1 MMEGDPILRPVR
13 RAGWDIVIADTL
25 VAASLTTG
33 FVLMFFYIRGF
44 ATDMLP
50 TAILAL
56 FFCLAIS
63 LLFRHWLIIPGLAL
77 LALIILAFLYWQADW
92 WDDWIYFLRVYFEWA
107 ANRLLLGGPEPP
119 FPIWI
124 DWLKLL
130 LVLAFSLPV
139 MAVVRLI
146 GRILAMLVPALLTVI
161 PFLIYFP
168 DQIALILPILGGL
181 IVYLPASMIQTVQA
195 AQPNARLPR
204 APLQFLAVPVA
215 IITLLAGQYITPID
229 TSNWRQQDWLNRI
242 GDWSDLW
249 MNQNGTGRS
258 WQPFNI
264 SFAGFKSA
272 DQQLGGPVILNEQTY
287 LEVAASEPFLLRSV
301 TRTLYTGNSWQ
312 SPVSQVYRYDS
323 PLWWLVSRQVF
334 VNDLPS
340 GEDGEAFRR
349 QFYPLQS
356 VTIKPRIPRISS
368 LFSVGHIQ
376 RFDWYREKDPLL
388 YFTQDSDLFTLD
400 FAAGSKTY
408 TMITQVA
415 NRRHPEFT
423 AAMRRLE
430 KAVDERNKDPYW
442 TAIQERYLQLPEN
455 LPPEVADTAQEIM
468 SEGNGLY
475 DQAVRL
481 EVYLRDNFEYTLE
494 PEPAPLDGDFV
505 AHVLASQEGY
515 CVHFATAMVVM
526 ARTAGIP
533 ARYVEG
539 FALEEGVNST
549 TWLATGKTAHAW
561 AELYFRGIGWL
572 TFDATP
578 PDRTVPVDEPVDP
591 GLPPA
596 TPMPSPSPSPQPTP
610 GMPGVEPAKPS
621 PWPII
626 LLTTSLI
633 LLAVLL
639 PLLLLLLKRRHV
651 RRITPDNMRLRWT
664 DRTECMEQTYHDIL
678 HQLSCMK
685 VQPESGETLSAFAD
699 RAEHYLRFGSL
710 KLDDV
715 VWPVIRWRYGEHRPS
730 EDDLEQILDLH
741 LRLEGRLRESLT
753 RPAWFFRRVLHR
765 FPKSDNRSVF

>member
-1 MMEGDPILRPVR
+1 MMDGDPILRPVR

-44 ATDMLP
+44 ATDLLP
-50 TAILAL
+50 TAVLAL
-56 FFCLAIS
+56 LFCLAIS

-77 LALIILAFLYWQADW
+77 LTLIILAFLYWQADW

-119 FPIWI
+119 FPVWI

-130 LVLAFSLPV
+130 LILAFSLPI
-139 MAVVRLI
+139 MAIVRLI
-146 GRILAMLVPALLTVI
+146 GRILAMLIPSLLTVI

-204 APLQFLAVPVA
+204 APLQFLAIPVA
-215 IITLLAGQYITPID
+215 IITLLAGQYITPLD

-287 LEVAASEPFLLRSV
+287 LEVEASEPFLLRSV
-301 TRTLYTGNSWQ
+301 TRTIYTGNSWQ

-408 TMITQVA
+408 SLITQVA
-415 NRRHPEFT
+415 NRRHPEFS

-442 TAIQERYLQLPEN
+442 TAIQERYLQLPDN
-455 LPPEVADTAQEIM
+455 LPSEVVATAQEIM
-468 SEGNGLY
+468 SEGTGLY

-494 PEPAPLDGDFV
+494 PEPAPPDGDFV
-505 AHVLASQEGY
+505 AHVLSSQEGY

-591 GLPPA
+591 GLPQV

-610 GMPGVEPAKPS
+610 GMPGEEPVQTS
-621 PWPII
+621 SWPII
-626 LLTTSLI
+626 LLSSALI
-633 LLAVLL
+633 MLAILI
-639 PLLLLLLKRRHV
+639 PLLLLLVKRRHV

-678 HQLSCMK
+678 HQLACMK
-685 VQPESGETLSAFAD
+685 VQPESGETLSAFAI

-710 KLDDV
+710 KLDEV
-715 VWPVIRWRYGEHRPS
+715 VWPVIRWRYGEHRPT

-765 FPKSDNRSVF
+765 FPKSDNR

>member
-1 MMEGDPILRPVR
+1 MMDGDPILRPVR

-44 ATDMLP
+44 ATDLLP
-50 TAILAL
+50 TAVLAL
-56 FFCLAIS
+56 LFCLAIS

-77 LALIILAFLYWQADW
+77 LSLIILAFLYWQADW

-119 FPIWI
+119 FPVWI

-130 LVLAFSLPV
+130 LILAFSLPI
-139 MAVVRLI
+139 MAIVRLI
-146 GRILAMLVPALLTVI
+146 GRILAMLIPSLLTVI

-215 IITLLAGQYITPID
+215 IITLLAGQYITPLD

-287 LEVAASEPFLLRSV
+287 LEVEASEPFLLRSV
-301 TRTLYTGNSWQ
+301 TRTIYTGNSWQ

-408 TMITQVA
+408 SLITQVA
-415 NRRHPEFT
+415 NRRHPEFS

-442 TAIQERYLQLPEN
+442 TAIQERYLQLPDN
-455 LPPEVADTAQEIM
+455 LPSEVVATAQEIM
-468 SEGNGLY
+468 SEGTGLY

-494 PEPAPLDGDFV
+494 PEPAPPDGDFV
-505 AHVLASQEGY
+505 AHVLSIQEGY

-591 GLPPA
+591 GLPPV

-610 GMPGVEPAKPS
+610 GMPGEEPVQS
-621 PWPII
+621 SSWPII
-626 LLTTSLI
+626 LLSSALI
-633 LLAVLL
+633 LLAILI
-639 PLLLLLLKRRHV
+639 PLLLLLVKRRHV

-678 HQLSCMK
+678 HQLACMK
-685 VQPESGETLSAFAD
+685 VQPESGETLSAFAI

-710 KLDDV
+710 KLDEV
-715 VWPVIRWRYGEHRPS
+715 VWPVIRWRYGEHRPT

-765 FPKSDNRSVF
+765 FPKSDNR